1 MIIICLD
8 EGRRAAGPHYF
19 IEPPSGFNSIDFF
32 KRIFRKRGDVE
43 ILARTRWG
51 RRGWQAKPCHDVPPM
66 ATVPAL
72 AAYLL
77 GRQLPKRPDPR
88 PASAYAMTQRASPTS
103 RSFASITAAIGTILD
118 SFRSQECRNYL
129 ANSGCQQTGNHHA
142 LGGTSRNSYKTPF
155 AASTMWRAEIP
166 NASTSS
172 SGLPECGIP
181 LTAISLNF
189 VGAAPAATKA
199 CKTASP
205 NPPSGQ

>member
-1 MIIICLD
+1 MLPVRTTSLNLRLVSIRLISSNASSGSAETLKFS
-8 EGRRAAGPHYF
+8 RARAGVV
-19 IEPPSGFNSIDFF
+19 
-32 KRIFRKRGDVE
+32 GDGKQSR
-43 ILARTRWG
+43 ATMYRP
-51 RRGWQAKPCHDVPPM
+51 WQQH
-66 ATVPAL
+66 L
-72 AAYLL
+72 R
-77 GRQLPKRPDPR
+77 RQLTYLGGNCRNDRILDRPR
-88 PASAYAMTQRASPTS
+88 PYAMTQRASPTA
-103 RSFASITAAIGTILD
+103 RSFETITAAIGTILD

-129 ANSGCQQTGNHHA
+129 ANSECQQTRNHHA